1 MICSRGCCHCTG
13 TQGTSVHLFHLLFPS
28 SGWFMP
34 VLVLVPVWANTSAAM
49 CCFVIQ
55 VIPIVID
62 FCVLLQLTSL
72 TINLHYPPT
81 WNFCSGGRQLQVFL
95 QHCNNNM
102 IGSCKGNLLNV
113 RKYRRPVSYSTV
125 IMCVILSYEMF
136 TYPIIS
142 SFCPEWFWWLLELQM
157 FSGKYLKNLCKITQ
171 ARCYLRPFP
180 GSSKRSLVRKL
191 FTFLGYGC

>member
-113 RKYRRPVSYSTV
+113 RKYRRPVSHTELWDVHLSNDQQLLPPMILMSTRA
-125 IMCVILSYEMF
+125 
-136 TYPIIS
+136 PI
-142 SFCPEWFWWLLELQM
+142 FFL
-157 FSGKYLKNLCKITQ
+157 
-171 ARCYLRPFP
+171 
-180 GSSKRSLVRKL
+180 GSSLR
-191 FTFLGYGC
+191 TFVNLLRLPAT